1 MNKKCSTMF
10 LCCAIALGAQAAD
23 GTAKTDVLGR
33 HVSSTQKVPK
43 AYLKDIKK
51 TTEQKAV
58 IKNAGPQQQ
67 KALALT
73 HYVNP
78 PMITTSGVFGVILK
92 SCISSTEIPCLKLST
107 RTRLSRLKTLM
118 FRDCSM
124 PRLILG
130 IIRRARIT
138 SLPRLQ
144 QRTNARD
151 SLLVQ

>member
-73 HYVNP
+73 HYTNP
-78 PMITTSGVFGVILK
+78 PMITTSGVFEYKKNSAGNFEKLYK
-92 SCISSTEIPCLKLST
+92 SYNLNKFNNL
-107 RTRLSRLKTLM
+107 
-118 FRDCSM
+118 
-124 PRLILG
+124 
-130 IIRRARIT
+130 
-138 SLPRLQ
+138 
-144 QRTNARD
+144 
-151 SLLVQ
+151 SLLGDSEDEDIIGDVKQFSNSYKQFLKAKRSQAK